1 MSEHKDAAFYLAN
14 PDELAGLS
22 ADELEALAYPGEA
35 TGAAQDDTAQA
46 DPAPS
51 GDAVATKEAGEQ
63 PQPDAIL
70 ARDGKHLI
78 PISVLD
84 AARKDAT
91 NAQAAA
97 NTEAEARVAAEQRL
111 AELQAKVDAMQSGDG
126 KAVEGVSVLS
136 AEELAQMEE
145 DFPTLAKGFQV
156 MQAEIARLQALSARQ
171 ETAKQETEID
181 TVARTVQDLI
191 DSNPKLSHLQ
201 TTDPTGWAK
210 AVAIDDGLRAA
221 MPGTDMASRF
231 NAVVAA
237 YEAQYGA
244 VVAPAKTETTSQ
256 ETHKQPVKNQNVPLS
271 MSQIPGGTPPAV
283 SEAAALLAMNGTQA
297 LAHFDG
303 MTKEQIERQLDSM
316 L

>member
-46 DPAPS
+46 DPASS

-91 NAQAAA
+91 NAQATA

-111 AELQAKVDAMQSGDG
+111 AELQAKVDAMQSGDD
-126 KAVEGVSVLS
+126 KAVEGVSALS

-210 AVAIDDGLRAA
+210 AVAIDDGLIAA
-221 MPGTDMASRF
+221 MPDKASRF

-237 YEAQYGA
+237 YESQYGTIS
-244 VVAPAKTETTSQ
+244 APEKTATSQ
-256 ETHKQPVKNQNVPLS
+256 ETLKQPAKNQAVPLS

-297 LAHFDG
+297 LSHFEG
-303 MTKEQIERQLDSM
+303 MTKEQIERQLDSI